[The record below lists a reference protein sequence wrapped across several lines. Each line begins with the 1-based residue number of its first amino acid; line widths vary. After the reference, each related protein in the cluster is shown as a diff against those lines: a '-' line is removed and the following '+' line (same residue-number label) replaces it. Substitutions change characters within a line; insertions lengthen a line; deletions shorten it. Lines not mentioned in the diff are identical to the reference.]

1 MEEATGLAFRFV
13 IGKSNDK
20 SKMAALER
28 EVEEY
33 DDFVLLDLEEE
44 YSRLP
49 YKTLAFFKAAYALFD
64 SDFYVKAD
72 DDIYLRPGEQE
83 TDNIQDICS
92 RWLLPTYTNFIFV
105 RYTYTNINWMHE
117 EGACFY

>member
-1 MEEATGLAFRFV
+1 
-13 IGKSNDK
+13 
-20 SKMAALER
+20 MAALER

-92 RWLLPTYTNFIFV
+92 
-105 RYTYTNINWMHE
+105 
-117 EGACFY
+117 